1 MLSGKLKKGIA
12 ELTFNQRSLLFA
24 ELSAIAYLNPK
35 DATAQ
40 AKELGFT
47 TVEFYDIDGAQAYR
61 FMNKHDMVIACRGT
75 QPTEY
80 NDIKA
85 DLNALPII
93 SETVSRVH
101 RGFKT
106 EVDEL
111 WPHVK
116 EDMDR
121 KVNLKKQHWFC
132 GHSLGAAMAT
142 IMASRC
148 KHSPELSDPVE
159 LYTYGSPRVGWSAY
173 CNSLN
178 IDHHR
183 FVNNND
189 IVTTVPLSIM
199 GFKHHGTCHY
209 FNSWGNLR
217 KLSFWQRTKD
227 KFRGMWRGLKA
238 FKIDNF
244 SDHSMAEYIAHCDK
258 LVKGMETPQV

>member
-12 ELTFNQRSLLFA
+12 ELTFYQRSLLFA
-24 ELSAIAYLNPK
+24 ELSAIAYLDEK
-35 DATAQ
+35 DAKKHAS
-40 AKELGFT
+40 ELGFT
-47 TVEFYDIDGAQAYR
+47 TVEFYNIEGAQAYR

-75 QPTEY
+75 QPAEY

-101 RGFKT
+101 MGFKA

-121 KVNLKKQHWFC
+121 KVNLKKDHWFC
-132 GHSLGAAMAT
+132 GHSLGAALAT

-148 KHSPELSDPVE
+148 KHDPKLSDPVE
-159 LYTYGSPRVGWSAY
+159 LYTYGSPRVGWKGY
-173 CNSLN
+173 CDSLEVEHN
-178 IDHHR
+178 R

-189 IVTTVPLSIM
+189 IVTTVPLVIM
-199 GFKHHGTCHY
+199 GFRHHGTCLY
-209 FNSWGNLR
+209 FNTWGNLR
-217 KLSFWQRTKD
+217 ELTFWQNIKD
-227 KFRGMWRGLKA
+227 KLRGMWRGLKA
-238 FKIDNF
+238 FKIDKF
-244 SDHSMAEYIAHCDK
+244 SDTNMSEYLKQCDK
-258 LVKGMETPQV
+258 LGNRMETPKV